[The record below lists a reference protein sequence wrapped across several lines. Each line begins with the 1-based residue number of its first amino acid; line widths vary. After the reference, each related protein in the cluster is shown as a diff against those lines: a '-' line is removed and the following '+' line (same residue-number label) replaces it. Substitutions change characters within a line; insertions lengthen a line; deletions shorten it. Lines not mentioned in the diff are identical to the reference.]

1 MTAPKGTES
10 FTSVKSKETE
20 EKHKQLAG
28 EVAKEFPEL
37 SLKPTIS
44 LEEIVGKGN
53 VVYGT
58 KANGDPSESKPDGGV
73 VYYRSK
79 PVAFLESKYQK
90 NTQNAIER
98 VNKYVVDLL
107 LLHVLPT
114 NLFVST
120 YGPGFKKQ
128 RKATST
134 GPQID
139 RLRAL
144 GVVCL
149 ENPTDEEFKA
159 ALRSFF
165 AMIEEQ
171 QARATA
177 VQDIYLSQRQE
188 RLEMRT

>member
-28 EVAKEFPEL
+28 EVVKEFPDIF
-37 SLKPTIS
+37 LKPAIS
-44 LEEIVGKGN
+44 IEEIIGKGN

-58 KANGDPSESKPDGGV
+58 KANGSPSESKPDGGV
-73 VYYRSK
+73 VYYRNK

-107 LLHVLPT
+107 LLQLPPT

-139 RLRAL
+139 KLRAL
-144 GVVCL
+144 GAVCL
-149 ENPTDEEFKA
+149 ENPTDKEFRET
-159 ALRSFF
+159 LRSFF
-165 AMIEEQ
+165 ATIQEQ
-171 QARATA
+171 QAG
-177 VQDIYLSQRQE
+177 VI
-188 RLEMRT
+188 LEMRAS